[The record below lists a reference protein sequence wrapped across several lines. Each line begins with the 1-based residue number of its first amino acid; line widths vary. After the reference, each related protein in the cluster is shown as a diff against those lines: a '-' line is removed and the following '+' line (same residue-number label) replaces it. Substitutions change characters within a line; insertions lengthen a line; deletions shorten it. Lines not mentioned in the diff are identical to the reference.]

1 MEIAILI
8 IMVVAI
14 GWIRKTIIDI
24 WEDIKK
30 MADESD
36 EEHTDQNDKR

>member
-30 MADESD
+30 MVDESD
-36 EEHTDQNDKR
+36 KEHTDQSNKR